1 MPPADGDSWETS
13 VRSVTLCTRFHATL
27 QVSLS
32 FGPAEPLHTPPRRRW
47 TSADVPLQVHCSRCS
62 RGGPGGDHR
71 RPWLST
77 PPSPRRRRRR
87 VVGRGRWAETGVSD
101 GAMEKGGR
109 AAWEAGG
116 EHGWEAMD
124 RPIKKANR
132 PAMLHRLSTGR
143 SMPENRRYV
152 PSN

>member
-62 RGGPGGDHR
+62 RGVAKVVTTVARGCPPPQAPQAPVVVVVVVAGLSGGGGGR
-71 RPWLST
+71 RP
-77 PPSPRRRRRR
+77 
-87 VVGRGRWAETGVSD
+87 G
-101 GAMEKGGR
+101 
-109 AAWEAGG
+109 
-116 EHGWEAMD
+116 
-124 RPIKKANR
+124 
-132 PAMLHRLSTGR
+132 
-143 SMPENRRYV
+143 
-152 PSN
+152 

>member
-62 RGGPGGDHR
+62 RGGQGGDHR

-87 VVGRGRWAETGVSD
+87 RRRVVGWGRWAETGVSD
-101 GAMEKGGR
+101 GAMEKGG
-109 AAWEAGG
+109 GG
-116 EHGWEAMD
+116 ACGVG
-124 RPIKKANR
+124 
-132 PAMLHRLSTGR
+132 GR
-143 SMPENRRYV
+143 G
-152 PSN
+152 